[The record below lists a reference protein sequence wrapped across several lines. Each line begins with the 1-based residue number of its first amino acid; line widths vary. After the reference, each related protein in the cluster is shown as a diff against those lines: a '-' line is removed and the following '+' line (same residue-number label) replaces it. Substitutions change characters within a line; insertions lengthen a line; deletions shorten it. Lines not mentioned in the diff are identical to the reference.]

1 MSQSIVITG
10 SGIVSAIGLDKES
23 VYQSLLSRQSGIALP
38 SILRTNHKDIP
49 VGEVKM
55 SNEEMKSLLNIDDL
69 YVNRTTLLGMMAVD
83 QAIAEARL
91 AGISKKSC
99 RVVLVSGT
107 TVGGMDVTES
117 YFSSMLTSEDHMKC
131 MLTHDCGNST
141 RLLAE
146 RYNFIQDY
154 TTVSTACSS
163 AANAI
168 MLAANLI
175 KSGQADIVIAGGT
188 EALSKFHLNG
198 FNSLMILDKDNCRP
212 FDETRAGLNLGEG
225 AGFVVME
232 SKETAIKRGADIQA
246 YLSGYGNACDAY
258 HQTASSPDGEG
269 AYQAMSQA
277 LSMSGLKS
285 EDIDYINA
293 HGTGTPNNDESESA
307 AIFRLFGDEVPA
319 ISSTKSFTG
328 HTTSA
333 SGGIEAVIC
342 LLVLQHSFL
351 PANLGW
357 SNQMTNGVTPTLGE
371 ENREVNHVMCNS
383 FGFGGNDSS
392 FILSKHETSYIPTT
406 FADGEIKVVSRVEI
420 ESVAELTRIK
430 EYLKPMEI
438 RRMGPLM
445 RSTLL
450 SSLEALKQ
458 AGIECPDAIVT
469 GTMLGCIDN
478 SEKLLREMVS
488 TDEATTSPTLF
499 MQSTHNTIGSAI
511 AIQLGCHGYNTTY
524 TQAESSLDWCMRDAE
539 LLLRS
544 GRAKTVLVGCHDENT
559 EWYGWVQRAI
569 GREVTPNI
577 HSVAMVLTLAA
588 DK

>member
-38 SILRTNHKDIP
+38 AILKTNHKDIP

-69 YVNRTTLLGMMAVD
+69 YVTRTTLLGMMAVD

-91 AGISKKSC
+91 AGVSKKSC

-175 KSGQADIVIAGGT
+175 KSGQADIAIAGGT

-198 FNSLMILDKDNCRP
+198 FNSLMILDKENCRP
-212 FDETRAGLNLGEG
+212 FDDTRAGLNLGEG
-225 AGFVVME
+225 AGFVVLE

-246 YLSGYGNACDAY
+246 YLAGYGNACDAY

-277 LSMSGLKS
+277 LSMSGLKT

-307 AIFRLFGDEVPA
+307 AIFRLFGDDVPA

-342 LLVLQHSFL
+342 LLALQHSFL

-371 ENREVNHVMCNS
+371 ENRELNHVMCNS

-420 ESVAELTRIK
+420 ESVAELSRIK

-458 AGIECPDAIVT
+458 AGIERPDAIVT

-478 SEKLLREMVS
+478 SEKLLREMVA

-524 TQAESSLDWCMRDAE
+524 TQAEYSLDWCMRDAE

-544 GRAKTVLVGCHDENT
+544 GTAKTVLVGCHDENT

-569 GREVTPNI
+569 GREVMPNI

>member
-38 SILRTNHKDIP
+38 AILKTNHKDIP

-175 KSGQADIVIAGGT
+175 KSGQADIAIAGGT

-198 FNSLMILDKDNCRP
+198 FNSLMILNKENCRP
-212 FDETRAGLNLGEG
+212 FDDTRAGLNLGEG
-225 AGFVVME
+225 AGFVVLE

-246 YLSGYGNACDAY
+246 YLAGYGNACDAY

-277 LSMSGLKS
+277 LSMSGLKTG
-285 EDIDYINA
+285 DIDYINA

-307 AIFRLFGDEVPA
+307 AIFRLFGDDVPA

-342 LLVLQHSFL
+342 LLALQHSFL

-371 ENREVNHVMCNS
+371 ENRELNHVMCNS

-420 ESVAELTRIK
+420 ESVAELSRIK

-458 AGIECPDAIVT
+458 AGIERPDAIVT

-478 SEKLLREMVS
+478 SEKLLREMVA

-524 TQAESSLDWCMRDAE
+524 TQAEYSLDWCMRDAE

-544 GRAKTVLVGCHDENT
+544 GTAKTVLVGCHDENT

-569 GREVTPNI
+569 GREVMPNI

>member
-38 SILRTNHKDIP
+38 AILKTNHKDIP

-83 QAIAEARL
+83 QAVAEARL

-175 KSGQADIVIAGGT
+175 KSGQADIAIAGGT

-198 FNSLMILDKDNCRP
+198 FNSLMILDKENCRP
-212 FDETRAGLNLGEG
+212 FDDTRAGLNLGEG
-225 AGFVVME
+225 AGFVVLE

-246 YLSGYGNACDAY
+246 YLAGYGNACDAY

-277 LSMSGLKS
+277 LSMSGLKT

-307 AIFRLFGDEVPA
+307 AIFRLFGDDVPA

-342 LLVLQHSFL
+342 LLALQHSFL

-392 FILSKHETSYIPTT
+392 FILSKNETAYVPMN

-478 SEKLLREMVS
+478 SEKLLREMVA

-524 TQAESSLDWCMRDAE
+524 TQAEYSLDWCMRDAE

-544 GRAKTVLVGCHDENT
+544 GTAKTVLVGCHDENT

-569 GREVTPNI
+569 GREVMPNI

>member
-38 SILRTNHKDIP
+38 AILKTNHKDIP

-175 KSGQADIVIAGGT
+175 KSGQADIAIAGGT

-198 FNSLMILDKDNCRP
+198 FNSLMILDKENCRP
-212 FDETRAGLNLGEG
+212 FDDTRAGLNLGEG
-225 AGFVVME
+225 AGFVVLE

-246 YLSGYGNACDAY
+246 YLAGYGNACDAY

-277 LSMSGLKS
+277 LSMSGLKT

-307 AIFRLFGDEVPA
+307 AIFRLFGDDVPA

-342 LLVLQHSFL
+342 LLALQHSFL

-371 ENREVNHVMCNS
+371 ENRELNHVMCNS

-420 ESVAELTRIK
+420 ESVAELSRIK

-458 AGIECPDAIVT
+458 AGIERPDAIVT

-478 SEKLLREMVS
+478 SEKLLREMVA

-524 TQAESSLDWCMRDAE
+524 TQAEYSLDWCMRDAE

-544 GRAKTVLVGCHDENT
+544 GTAKTVLVGCHDENT

-569 GREVTPNI
+569 GREVMPNI

>member
-23 VYQSLLSRQSGIALP
+23 VYQSLLSCQSGIALP
-38 SILRTNHKDIP
+38 AILKTNHKDIP

-91 AGISKKSC
+91 AGVSKKSC

-175 KSGQADIVIAGGT
+175 KSGQADIAIAGGT

-198 FNSLMILDKDNCRP
+198 FNSLMILDKENCRP
-212 FDETRAGLNLGEG
+212 FDDTRAGLNLGEG
-225 AGFVVME
+225 AGFVVLE

-246 YLSGYGNACDAY
+246 YLAGYGNACDAY

-277 LSMSGLKS
+277 LSMSGLKT

-307 AIFRLFGDEVPA
+307 AIFRLFGDDVPA

-342 LLVLQHSFL
+342 LLALQHSFL

-371 ENREVNHVMCNS
+371 ENRELNHVMCNS

-420 ESVAELTRIK
+420 ESVAELSRIK

-458 AGIECPDAIVT
+458 AGIERPDAIVT

-478 SEKLLREMVS
+478 SEKLLREMVA

-524 TQAESSLDWCMRDAE
+524 TQAEYSLDWCMRDAE

-544 GRAKTVLVGCHDENT
+544 GTAKTVLVGCHDENT

-569 GREVTPNI
+569 GREVMPNI

>member
-1 MSQSIVITG
+1 MNQSIVITG
-10 SGIVSAIGLDKES
+10 SGIVTAIGNDKES
-23 VYQSLLSRQSGIALP
+23 VYQSLLQRKSGVALP
-38 SILRTNHKDIP
+38 AILQTNHKDIP
-49 VGEVKM
+49 VGEVKLT
-55 SNEEMKSLLNIDDL
+55 NDEMKSLLSVDDP
-69 YVNRTTLLGMMAVD
+69 YINRTTLMGMMAVD

-91 AGISKKSC
+91 VGTSKDKY
-99 RVVLVSGT
+99 RVFLVNGT
-107 TVGGMDVTES
+107 TVGGMDITET
-117 YFSSMLTSEDHMKC
+117 YFSSMLSSEEHMKC

-141 RLLAE
+141 RVLAE
-146 RYNFIQDY
+146 RYDFIQDY

-163 AANAI
+163 AANAL
-168 MLAANLI
+168 MLGANLI

-188 EALSKFHLNG
+188 ESLSKFHLNG
-198 FNSLMILDKDNCRP
+198 FNSLMILDKEQCRP
-212 FDETRAGLNLGEG
+212 FDDTRAGLNLGEG
-225 AGFVVME
+225 AGFVILE
-232 SKETAIKRGADIQA
+232 SAELAKKRGADIQA
-246 YLSGYGNACDAY
+246 YLTGYGNACDAY

-269 AYQAMSQA
+269 AYLAMSQA

-307 AIFRLFGDEVPA
+307 AIFRVFGDEVPA

-342 LLVLQHSFL
+342 LLALQHNFL
-351 PANLGW
+351 PANIGW
-357 SNQMTNGVTPTLGE
+357 SNQMTNGITPTLGE
-371 ENREVNHVMCNS
+371 ENHEVNNVMCNS

-392 FILSKHETSYIPTT
+392 FILSKCEPAQTPMV

-420 ESVAELTRIK
+420 EDVAELARIK
-430 EYLKPMEI
+430 EYLKPMEV

-450 SSLEALKQ
+450 SSLDALKQ
-458 AGIECPDAIVT
+458 AGIECPDAIIT
-469 GTMLGCIDN
+469 GTTLGCIDN
-478 SEKLLREMVS
+478 SEKLLREMTS
-488 TDEATTSPTLF
+488 TDEASTSPTLF

-511 AIQLGCHGYNTTY
+511 AINLGCHGYNTTY
-524 TQAESSLDWCMRDAE
+524 TQAEASLDWCIRDAE

-544 GRAKTVLVGCHDENT
+544 GQAKSVLVGCHDENT

-569 GREVTPNI
+569 GRDVIPNI
-577 HSVAMVLTLAA
+577 HSVAMVLTLI